1 MAPLKAQRQHSKRSH
16 TQLFMKEPDE
26 PDCFHPELSAEPE
39 ESTEEESS
47 FSESD
52 AKELEESPLLPEEES
67 HGVTVVVVAARVIT
81 VEIVVTT
88 GAGVGAAVGSV
99 AEATPSIAARSASFC
114 MVFTRSSK
122 R

>member
-47 FSESD
+47 FSEPD
-52 AKELEESPLLPEEES
+52 VKELEESPLLPEEES

-88 GAGVGAAVGSV
+88 GAGVASV
-99 AEATPSIAARSASFC
+99 AEATPSIAARRASFC
-114 MVFTRSSK
+114 MVFAMSSE
-122 R
+122 RDL